1 MTAYRG
7 PAELDVYDIAC
18 LAGAADRMIDA
29 ALAALVESGRVRV
42 HSPGELVTDDPTRR
56 HPVEAAV
63 LDAIGPAGHRS
74 VDTIRWRLTSDDR
87 ILAVGRRLRDDGL
100 LTGVGR
106 VPVPRRHSWR
116 LVPTYAGRHLLRE
129 LTAAPPEDRV
139 AGGTSAMTVAL
150 HGREA
155 MLDRGLCSSIFEQPR
170 SRPRTDDGSPA
181 PHELDY
187 ADGWEAARR
196 TRARV
201 VAEAGRLGFGQG
213 V

>member
-1 MTAYRG
+1 MTAYRDL
-7 PAELDVYDIAC
+7 ADLDVYDIAY
-18 LAGAADRMIDA
+18 LAGSADRMIDA
-29 ALAALVESGRVRV
+29 AIVALVESGRVRV

-106 VPVPRRHSWR
+106 VPVPRRTGWR
-116 LVPTYAGRHLLRE
+116 LVPTYAARHLLRE

-150 HGREA
+150 HGRDA
-155 MLDRGLCSSIFEQPR
+155 MPDHGLRASIFEQPR
-170 SRPRTDDGSPA
+170 YRPSTDDGHAA
-181 PHELDY
+181 PHELEY

-196 TRARV
+196 TRARIL
-201 VAEAGRLGFGQG
+201 AEANRMGPLGQ
-213 V
+213 